1 MYISKKGRF
10 RADLLFDP
18 IAQRIEHGPSKPV
31 MIVRIYLGPQMS

>member
-1 MYISKKGRF
+1 MHISKKGWF

-31 MIVRIYLGPQMS
+31 MIVRICLGSQMP